1 MTFSHRIERVKGI
14 MGFSGTNREHSCQT
28 GKSPAT
34 DGELKE
40 TEGSFHP
47 RADAVTQIFVCGT
60 WRSARAAEYGEQGR
74 SLGQF
79 LARAGVDLAC
89 GPGTGIARHV
99 IDGYRAEPKRG
110 RVRYYLPLRAEMEKV
125 GETVEDGADEI
136 VETDF
141 DYPMR
146 NVWQVKQSHGV
157 FVLTGDEGTL
167 EEVLTAVID
176 YGLPVA
182 VVDGAGAASTALR
195 KLVEVYPWWKD
206 LLRIGPD
213 VQSLAQPFI
222 DHVRATQRARYGL
235 RDDTTGA
242 DVVA

>member
-1 MTFSHRIERVKGI
+1 
-14 MGFSGTNREHSCQT
+14 MGASEPSRKRSSQT
-28 GKSPAT
+28 EKLADT
-34 DGELKE
+34 DGKLKA
-40 TEGSFHP
+40 SFHP
-47 RADAVTQIFVCGT
+47 HGSNSVTQIFVSGT
-60 WRSARAAEYGEQGR
+60 WKASKAAAYREQGW

-79 LARAGVDLAC
+79 LARAGVNLAC

-99 IDGYRAEPKRG
+99 IDGFRSELDRG
-110 RVRYYLPLRAEMEKV
+110 IVRYYLPLRAEMEKV

-157 FVLTGDEGTL
+157 FVLTGGDGTL
-167 EEVLTAVID
+167 EEVLPAIID

-182 VVDGAGAASTALR
+182 VVGETGTAAVALR
-195 KLVEVYPWWKD
+195 RLVEIYPAWAK

-213 VQSLAQPFI
+213 VDSIAEPFI
-222 DHVRATQRARYGL
+222 EQVRATQRSLTR
-235 RDDTTGA
+235 
-242 DVVA
+242 DVVL

>member
-1 MTFSHRIERVKGI
+1 MGSSEPSQERLI
-14 MGFSGTNREHSCQT
+14 QT
-28 GKSPAT
+28 EKLPDT
-34 DGELKE
+34 DGKLK
-40 TEGSFHP
+40 TSFHQHGGNP
-47 RADAVTQIFVCGT
+47 VTQIFVSGT
-60 WRSARAAEYGEQGR
+60 WKASKAAAYREQGR

-99 IDGYRAEPKRG
+99 IDGFRSEPERG
-110 RVRYYLPLRAEMEKV
+110 IVRYYLPLRAEMEKV

-136 VETDF
+136 IETDF

-157 FVLTGDEGTL
+157 FVLTGGDGTL
-167 EEVLTAVID
+167 EEVLPAIID

-182 VVDGAGAASTALR
+182 VVDKAGTAAVALR
-195 KLVEVYPWWKD
+195 RLVEVYPAWTK

-213 VQSLAQPFI
+213 VQSVIQPFVEQ
-222 DHVRATQRARYGL
+222 VRATQRVRTRNVML
-235 RDDTTGA
+235 
-242 DVVA
+242 

>member
-1 MTFSHRIERVKGI
+1 MDASEPNKEPSF
-14 MGFSGTNREHSCQT
+14 QT
-28 GKSPAT
+28 GILPAT
-34 DGELKE
+34 DGALTE
-40 TEGSFHP
+40 TNGTFHRSAGNP
-47 RADAVTQIFVCGT
+47 VMQIFVSGT
-60 WRSARAAEYGEQGR
+60 WKTSKAVEYREQGW

-99 IDGYRAEPKRG
+99 IDGFRSEPERG

-136 VETDF
+136 VETNF

-157 FVLTGDEGTL
+157 FVLTGGDGTL
-167 EEVLTAVID
+167 EEVLPAVID

-182 VVDGAGAASTALR
+182 VVDGAGTAAVALR
-195 KLVEVYPWWKD
+195 GLVKVYPGWES

-213 VQSLAQPFI
+213 VQSIVQPFI
-222 DHVRATQRARYGL
+222 DQVRATQHARL
-235 RDDTTGA
+235 SIQKNTTRA
-242 DVVA
+242 DVAI

>member
-1 MTFSHRIERVKGI
+1 MGASKPNGESSFQTGILPAKTDALTETNGNFHRGAANPV
-14 MGFSGTNREHSCQT
+14 MQVFVSGTWKTS
-28 GKSPAT
+28 K
-34 DGELKE
+34 
-40 TEGSFHP
+40 
-47 RADAVTQIFVCGT
+47 
-60 WRSARAAEYGEQGR
+60 AAEYCEQGW

-99 IDGYRAEPKRG
+99 IDGFRSEAIRG

-125 GETVEDGADEI
+125 GETVEEGADEI
-136 VETDF
+136 IETDF

-157 FVLTGDEGTL
+157 FVLTGGDGTL
-167 EEVLTAVID
+167 EEVLPAIID

-182 VVDGAGAASTALR
+182 VVDGAGTAAVALR
-195 KLVEVYPWWKD
+195 GLIKVYPGWEG

-213 VQSLAQPFI
+213 VQSVIQPFI
-222 DHVRATQRARYGL
+222 DQVKATHHARL
-235 RDDTTGA
+235 VVQKDTIRT
-242 DVVA
+242 DVAI

>member
-1 MTFSHRIERVKGI
+1 
-14 MGFSGTNREHSCQT
+14 MGASEPNRELSFQT
-28 GKSPAT
+28 GILPAN
-34 DGELKE
+34 DGALTE
-40 TEGSFHP
+40 TNGTFH
-47 RADAVTQIFVCGT
+47 RVADNPVMQIFVSGT
-60 WRSARAAEYGEQGR
+60 WKTSKAAEYRKQGW

-99 IDGYRAEPKRG
+99 IDGFRSEPGRG

-157 FVLTGDEGTL
+157 FVLTGGDGTL
-167 EEVLTAVID
+167 EEVLPAVID

-182 VVDGAGAASTALR
+182 VVDGAGTAAAALR
-195 KLVEVYPWWKD
+195 GLIKVYPGWES

-213 VQSLAQPFI
+213 VQSIVQPFI
-222 DHVRATQRARYGL
+222 DQVKAAQQARLGIQKN
-235 RDDTTGA
+235 TIPA
-242 DVVA
+242 DVAI